1 MEQTQTNRLFR
12 WFFGVA
18 MDDAVRASRVSSK
31 NRKRL
36 IAHDAVGC
44 VGGAGQRCSIA
55 ALRAC
60 LVGVERAR
68 GDWLVRRNRMP
79 VPLARPHQCINASM
93 HQCIVR
99 AKQLAMRYCGRGYGG
114 RGFDARSQIPRHG
127 HRRIN
132 GPGQTGDLIPSPK
145 SQVPS
150 PKSQVPSQLT
160 PLHQQPVVD
169 NAVPPLSRFD

>member
-18 MDDAVRASRVSSK
+18 MDDAVRASRVFSK

-44 VGGAGQRCSIA
+44 VGGAGQRRSIA

-79 VPLARPHQCINASM
+79 VPLARLHQCINASM
-93 HQCIVR
+93 HC
-99 AKQLAMRYCGRGYGG
+99 
-114 RGFDARSQIPRHG
+114 
-127 HRRIN
+127 
-132 GPGQTGDLIPSPK
+132 
-145 SQVPS
+145 
-150 PKSQVPSQLT
+150 
-160 PLHQQPVVD
+160 
-169 NAVPPLSRFD
+169 